1 MGFLKKFWREIC
13 LILLVC
19 GLYGLFVLW
28 TGCSEEDVYARSFI
42 FIGMGADIVAF
53 FLVLRSLWRKKWR
66 KKAAESFGRLFERI
80 RRFMTKIAERL
91 SLGTKQNDVLRGRM
105 TFTFD
110 KIERDESELQ
120 KRAKPPKWKQ
130 LEDDRSRM
138 RYLYRGMIK
147 GRLKRGE
154 LIYSDETP
162 SEIERKKEKTPAEQE
177 LFDMYI
183 ACRYDERKHID
194 EAQIQNLKR
203 ELEIK

>member
-1 MGFLKKFWREIC
+1 MGFFKKFWREIC
-13 LILLVC
+13 LVLLVS
-19 GLYGLFVLW
+19 GLYGLYIAFMN
-28 TGCSEEDVYARSFI
+28 CSDEDVYLRSVI
-42 FIGMGADIVAF
+42 FIGMGADLVAF
-53 FLVLRSLWRKKWR
+53 FLVLRDLWKKKWR
-66 KKAAESFGRLFERI
+66 KKASERFHKLFDRI
-80 RRFMTKIAERL
+80 RRFMTGIAEKL
-91 SLGTKQNDVLRGRM
+91 SLATKNDDILRGRM

-110 KIERDESELQ
+110 KVEHDEAEQ
-120 KRAKPPKWKQ
+120 IKRARPPKWKQ

-162 SEIERKKEKTPAEQE
+162 SEIERKNEKTPAEQE